1 MIKFFD
7 ADRWAAWLE
16 DLAEM
21 FERLAGIDVHER
33 MLAVVVVV
41 VDVAVDGEYVFERR
55 LIGTAPEQLRLLVA
69 LVRELKQRAP
79 PAGSKEE

>member
-33 MLAVVVVV
+33 MLAVV